1 MFGQSFLVLPALDA
15 TLSGQWTQFWGNS
28 LGLQGNN
35 ALAATTWLQRMA
47 RIRPG
52 VSRLHQAILYGE
64 SLAGATLPALSVAQ
78 LPQTSGDRWV
88 VLPKA
93 NISSSRVSLV
103 AFAPHAPVSGAA
115 IAGLTVDE
123 WVEVLPSPQQIT
135 GLSFHQ
141 DDPTA
146 RAPQSLLLAV
156 RPDDF
161 PEWTIESLEGTV
173 LEALDLAKLRAV
185 DLDALSS
192 LGHYLPALYFA
203 YNAGGPQVDAISTD
217 FNLASATTAI
227 KAQ

>member
-1 MFGQSFLVLPALDA
+1 
-15 TLSGQWTQFWGNS
+15 
-28 LGLQGNN
+28 
-35 ALAATTWLQRMA
+35 
-47 RIRPG
+47 
-52 VSRLHQAILYGE
+52 LYGE
-64 SLAGATLPALSVAQ
+64 SLIGATLPPLCVAQ
-78 LPQTSGDRWV
+78 LPQISGDRWV
-88 VLPKA
+88 ALPKA

-103 AFAPHAPVSGAA
+103 AFAPQTPASGAA

-123 WVEVLPSPQQIT
+123 WVEVLPSPQQTTGEILPSPQQIT

-161 PEWTIESLEGTV
+161 PEWTLESLEGTV

-185 DLDALSS
+185 DIDALGG

-217 FNLASATTAI
+217 FNLARPTGVM